1 MKLHFTP
8 EWLRSRIE
16 TDPDTDTDAGV
27 PLRDAKPLERFVDPA
42 AAADPAPNL
51 ARLPDRAPPVLHV
64 LMLQVRRRDK
74 MSIGQ
79 LADRIKVESEELERI
94 EGDPRYVP
102 RPRTLHRIA
111 EYLNVPALAV
121 QSLTADAVVRSEK
134 VAEESLRFAASSD
147 DLSAL
152 SRAERQRLNDFVKF
166 LSTLDKGN

>member
-8 EWLRSRIE
+8 EWLRFRIE
-16 TDPDTDTDAGV
+16 NDPDIDTEAGF
-27 PLRDAKPLERFVDPA
+27 PLRDARPLNRFIDAASNLAPATDP
-42 AAADPAPNL
+42 
-51 ARLPDRAPPVLHV
+51 ARLPERARPVLHV

-74 MSIGQ
+74 MSITQ
-79 LADRIKVESEELERI
+79 LADKIKVESEELQSI
-94 EGDPRYVP
+94 ESDPRYVP

-111 EYLNVPALAV
+111 EYLNVPAVAV

-152 SRAERQRLNDFVKF
+152 SKTERQRLNDFVKF